1 MDLKNVVNAGGN
13 ATSESSGSSSSTPLK
28 SDGLFLKIQE
38 EVKKNSAKAKTV
50 DGVFL
55 YNITVNGKT
64 VKQWSKLI
72 YVYVVY
78 QYWNWKLLP
87 VVFILYPRTVLSTP
101 DALLLPMRWWSL
113 PWVCP
118 YLASDVKYELFASIF
133 CSNLCRYLYR
143 L

>member
-78 QYWNWKLLP
+78 QY
-87 VVFILYPRTVLSTP
+87 
-101 DALLLPMRWWSL
+101 
-113 PWVCP
+113 
-118 YLASDVKYELFASIF
+118 
-133 CSNLCRYLYR
+133 
-143 L
+143 